1 MVFTLGELAEL
12 TDSKLQ
18 GGEACIIKGIDTLQD
33 AKAEYISFVSNPKYI
48 KLLNETNASAVILS
62 PSLADSYSGNM
73 LINND
78 PYLTFAKVV
87 NLFHRD
93 EIFKSNI
100 HTSANIAKS
109 AIIAEHVNIAE
120 NVVIGEG
127 VKINEG
133 VTIGAG
139 CFIGDNSIVNDDVF
153 LHPNVTLYSDTVVGE
168 NSIIHSGAVIGA
180 DGFGYAPQK
189 DKSWY
194 KILQVGNV
202 VIGSDVEIGAN
213 TTIDR
218 AALGSTKIANGV
230 KLDNQIQ
237 IGHNTKIGEHT
248 AIAAGTL
255 IAGSTTIGRYCQI
268 AGAVA
273 IAGHLKIADN
283 VIITGKSMVIK
294 SINKSGVFSSG
305 IAADENKK
313 WRRNAIRFSQLDE
326 MAKTIKGLEKQVAL
340 LTKDISTKNSDNNE

>member
-1 MVFTLGELAEL
+1 MTFTLEKLAKL
-12 TDSKLQ
+12 TESRIQ
-18 GGEACIIKGIDTLQD
+18 GNKDCILKGVASLSD
-33 AKAEYISFVSNPKYI
+33 AGLGDVSFVSNIKYK
-48 KLLNETNASAVILS
+48 KLLNSCDASAVILP
-62 PSLADSYSGNM
+62 PSLAKNYDGNA
-73 LINND
+73 LINED
-78 PYLTFAKVV
+78 PYLTFAKTV
-87 NLFHRD
+87 NFFYDKKTDDSLAKVHSSAS
-93 EIFKSNI
+93 IAK
-100 HTSANIAKS
+100 SANIAS
-109 AIIAEHVNIAE
+109 GVTVAA
-120 NVVIGEG
+120 NVVIDEN
-127 VKINEG
+127 VTLKSG

-139 CFIGDNSIVNDDVF
+139 SYIGENTFIESNVLLYS
-153 LHPNVTLYSDTVVGE
+153 NVTIYSDTKIGE
-168 NSIIHSGAVIGA
+168 NSTIHSGAVLGA

-218 AALGSTKIANGV
+218 AALGSTTIGNGV
-230 KLDNQIQ
+230 KIDNQIQ

-255 IAGSTTIGRYCQI
+255 IAGSTTIGKYCQI

-273 IAGHLKIADN
+273 IAGHLNIVDN

-294 SINKSGVFSSG
+294 SIDKAGVYSSG

-326 MAKTIKGLEKQVAL
+326 MSKTIKRLEAEL
-340 LTKDISTKNSDNNE
+340 INIKDNKL

>member
-1 MVFTLGELAEL
+1 MVFTLEELAKL
-12 TDSKLQ
+12 TNSTFQGDKSCSLDGVDS
-18 GGEACIIKGIDTLQD
+18 LQD
-33 AKAEYISFVSNPKYI
+33 AGAGFISFVSNPKYI
-48 KLLNETNASAVILS
+48 KLLDASRASAVILS
-62 PSLADSYSGNM
+62 PVLAKNYLGNV
-73 LINND
+73 LINSD

-87 NLFHRD
+87 KLFNPTD
-93 EIFKSNI
+93 DIYSGI
-100 HTSANIAKS
+100 HPNASIAKTVTVES
-109 AIIAEHVNIAE
+109 GVNIAA
-120 NVVIGEG
+120 NVVIDDGVVIKEG
-127 VKINEG
+127 VS
-133 VTIGAG
+133 IGAG
-139 CFIGDNSIVNDDVF
+139 SFIGANSIIESGTL
-153 LHPNVTLYSDTVVGE
+153 LHSNVTIYSDTKVGKD
-168 NSIIHSGAVIGA
+168 SIIHSGAVIGA

-202 VIGSDVEIGAN
+202 VIGHDVEIGAN

-218 AALGSTKIANGV
+218 AALGSTQIGNGV
-230 KLDNQIQ
+230 KIDNQIQ

-255 IAGSTTIGRYCQI
+255 IAGSTTIGKYCQI

-273 IAGHLKIADN
+273 IAGHLNIVDN

-294 SINKSGVFSSG
+294 SIDKAGVYSSG

-326 MAKTIKGLEKQVAL
+326 MAKTIKRLDAE
-340 LTKDISTKNSDNNE
+340 LTAIKDNKI

>member
-1 MVFTLGELAEL
+1 MTFTLEELAKL
-12 TDSKLQ
+12 TASSFQ
-18 GGEACIIKGIDTLQD
+18 GNKDCILDGVASLSD
-33 AKAEYISFVSNPKYI
+33 AGSGDVSFVSNTKYRN
-48 KLLNETNASAVILS
+48 LLSSCGASAVIL
-62 PSLADSYSGNM
+62 PPPLAKNYEGNA
-73 LINND
+73 LVNND
-78 PYLTFAKVV
+78 PYLTFAKTVR
-87 NLFHRD
+87 LFHSTKVD
-93 EIFKSNI
+93 MNLAKI
-100 HTSANIAKS
+100 HPSASIAKS
-109 AIIAEHVNIAE
+109 ASIDRSVIISA
-120 NVVIGEG
+120 NVVIDEN
-127 VKINEG
+127 VTLKAG

-139 CFIGDNSIVNDDVF
+139 SYIGENTFIERNTLLYS
-153 LHPNVTLYSDTVVGE
+153 NVTIYADTKVGE
-168 NSIIHSGAVIGA
+168 GSIIHSGSVIGA

-202 VIGSDVEIGAN
+202 VIGRDVEIGAN

-218 AALGSTKIANGV
+218 AALGSTEIGNGV
-230 KLDNQIQ
+230 KIDNQIQ

-255 IAGSTTIGRYCQI
+255 IAGSTTIGKYCQI

-273 IAGHLKIADN
+273 IAGHLNIVDN

-294 SINKSGVFSSG
+294 SIDKAGVYSSG

-326 MAKTIKGLEKQVAL
+326 MAKTIKRLEKKVTELSGQHQ
-340 LTKDISTKNSDNNE
+340 K